1 MDDSED
7 LVLKKCLKFCIDQNK
22 TIYSINEF
30 MSYVNADYNV
40 IYDTLS
46 RARILFDVEKTNK
59 TNPIIQISI
68 KVSLEKIYLK
78 FETKSS

>member
-22 TIYSINEF
+22 SIYNINEF
-30 MSYVNADYNV
+30 MLYVNADYNV

-46 RARILFDVEKTNK
+46 KARILFDVEKTNK

-68 KVSLEKIYLK
+68 KVSFKESLFKI
-78 FETKSS
+78 